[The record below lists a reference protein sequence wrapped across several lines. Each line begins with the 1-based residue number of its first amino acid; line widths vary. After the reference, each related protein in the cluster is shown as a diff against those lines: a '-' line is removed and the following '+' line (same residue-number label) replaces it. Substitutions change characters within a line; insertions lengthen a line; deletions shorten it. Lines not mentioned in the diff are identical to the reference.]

1 MLKSPY
7 WTEPISSLSQ
17 YQISSEMSIEM
28 SEKAKY
34 FCQKW
39 IQTPHLPPEE
49 GVQPFFRA
57 VGHGSFAA
65 PCLAPPPG
73 GPAASAATVASEQPE
88 GAFKNHS
95 RERKKQL
102 NQYHIDS

>member
-39 IQTPHLPPEE
+39 TQTPYLPPEE
-49 GVQPFFRA
+49 GAQPFFRA
-57 VGHGSFAA
+57 VGHGSESCPVSSAA
-65 PCLAPPPG
+65 LG
-73 GPAASAATVASEQPE
+73 RPAASAVE
-88 GAFKNHS
+88 
-95 RERKKQL
+95 
-102 NQYHIDS
+102 